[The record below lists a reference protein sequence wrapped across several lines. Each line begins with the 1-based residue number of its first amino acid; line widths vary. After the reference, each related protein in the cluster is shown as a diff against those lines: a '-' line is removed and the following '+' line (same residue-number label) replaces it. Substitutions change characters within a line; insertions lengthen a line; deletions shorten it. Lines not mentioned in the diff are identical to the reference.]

1 MTRGFAI
8 LGSAMA
14 GAVALACNG
23 QVDVGEL
30 PGGGT
35 GASSGASSSGT
46 GSSGSGAATCTS
58 PPANGDT
65 SCYASCCTPAGTIE
79 PFTTVDRVYAW
90 VLGKWQFCSGLDNWH
105 GLGAPADAIGIEF
118 GPGSSQAA
126 ANGITTMGGDMY
138 YLVQGPSGPVR
149 GAGFAY
155 QWTYDVSAESSG
167 QAYQFNMHPAPNG
180 GWGTTLKYSPCPTEL
195 DITSLGYNNGGNLVA
210 LR

>member
-1 MTRGFAI
+1 
-8 LGSAMA
+8 
-14 GAVALACNG
+14 
-23 QVDVGEL
+23 
-30 PGGGT
+30 
-35 GASSGASSSGT
+35 
-46 GSSGSGAATCTS
+46 
-58 PPANGDT
+58 
-65 SCYASCCTPAGTIE
+65 
-79 PFTTVDRVYAW
+79 
-90 VLGKWQFCSGLDNWH
+90 
-105 GLGAPADAIGIEF
+105 
-118 GPGSSQAA
+118 
-126 ANGITTMGGDMY
+126 MY